1 MTETEKLVLASYK
14 TGQYIGKAED
24 ERNQMV
30 LVHVLAVK
38 SHPRQGDLHHPK
50 QADVPFFQ
58 ERRALSYGEKT
69 WVPVHTVKEYTGDLP
84 AYKDSLKSALIGYI
98 EKLEED
104 NSEWAKRSLQCLYE
118 LKKDYKLD

>member
-50 QADVPFFQ
+50 QADVPFF
-58 ERRALSYGEKT
+58 K
-69 WVPVHTVKEYTGDLP
+69 KE
-84 AYKDSLKSALIGYI
+84 
-98 EKLEED
+98 EH
-104 NSEWAKRSLQCLYE
+104 
-118 LKKDYKLD
+118 